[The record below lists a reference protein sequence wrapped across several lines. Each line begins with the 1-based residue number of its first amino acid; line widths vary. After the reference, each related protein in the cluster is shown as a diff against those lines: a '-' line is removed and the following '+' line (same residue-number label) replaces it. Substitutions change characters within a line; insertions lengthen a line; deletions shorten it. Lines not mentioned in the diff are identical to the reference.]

1 MTRLAR
7 ACRAFLADK
16 RGATAIEYGLVATF
30 IALACL
36 TTIQLLGANVLTSL
50 YEQIVNAWDG

>member
-1 MTRLAR
+1 MKLLESALRS
-7 ACRAFLADK
+7 FVQDS

-36 TTIQLLGANVLTSL
+36 TTIQLLGATVLNDL
-50 YEQIVNAWDG
+50 YEQIVAAWGN

>member
-1 MTRLAR
+1 MRPLSPALR
-7 ACRAFLADK
+7 SFLRDS

-36 TTIQLLGANVLTSL
+36 STIQLLGATVLTDL
-50 YEQIVNAWDG
+50 YESIVAAWGN